1 MQGNFDLI
9 LRGKKKDIE
18 RFREESGIIN
28 LPELPVYSI
37 RELTLNEESFSE
49 NYEDAVEDD
58 IIGYSFES
66 GASHNIN
73 GEDKWAEEL
82 SNVFPE
88 LELLLY
94 FTYLDY
100 EESGSAVYSAPGS
113 PKCTQLSWTHD
124 ERHEDPGDMDEDE
137 IETKLQEYRDQGLKC
152 GTFEDG
158 TIYILEGHNWER
170 NSGPKVPE
178 ETLNELLEKK
188 GFDIGTS
195 RRRMAQWRREEEERL
210 RKRQEEIEEEV
221 NLYKPL
227 CQETDV
233 QVQGS
238 AFMLEGSFAHCDGL
252 KKNIKELIKAKGGR
266 ISQPISGKTKY
277 FVLGSQGGYGE
288 ERIEKAKL
296 FQEKGLMFI
305 SEDTLF
311 RFLD

>member
-28 LPELPVYSI
+28 LPESPVYSI
-37 RELTLNEESFSE
+37 RELTLSGESFSE
-49 NYEDAVEDD
+49 NYEDAAEDD
-58 IIGYSFES
+58 IVGYSFES
-66 GASHNIN
+66 SASHNIN
-73 GEDKWAEEL
+73 GEDEWAEEL
-82 SNVFPE
+82 SRAFPE

-100 EESGSAVYSAPGS
+100 EESGNAVYSAPGS
-113 PKCTQLSWTHD
+113 PKCTQLSWTHN

-137 IETKLQEYRDQGLKC
+137 IETKLQEYRDQGLAC

-158 TIYILEGHNWER
+158 TIYILEGHNWEC
-170 NSGPKVPE
+170 NSGPKVPK

-195 RRRMAQWRREEEERL
+195 RRRMAQWRREKEEWL
-210 RKRQEEIEEEV
+210 RKRQEEVEEEV

-266 ISQPISGKTKY
+266 ISQHLSGKTKY

-296 FQEKGLMFI
+296 FQEKGLIFI

>member
-18 RFREESGIIN
+18 RFREVSGIID
-28 LPELPVYSI
+28 LPELPVHSI
-37 RELTLNEESFSE
+37 RELTLSGESFSE
-49 NYEDAVEDD
+49 NYEDAAEED
-58 IIGYSFES
+58 IVGYSFES
-66 GASHNIN
+66 SASHNIN
-73 GEDKWAEEL
+73 GEDKWAEEV
-82 SNVFPE
+82 SKAFPE
-88 LELLLY
+88 LELLMY

-100 EESGSAVYSAPGS
+100 EESGNAVYSAPGS
-113 PKCTQLSWTHD
+113 PKCTQLSWTHN
-124 ERHEDPGDMDEDE
+124 ERYEDPGDMDEDE
-137 IETKLQEYRDQGLKC
+137 IETKLQEYRDQGLAC
-152 GTFEDG
+152 GTCVDG

-170 NSGPKVPE
+170 NSGPKVPK

-195 RRRMAQWRREEEERL
+195 RRWMAQRRREEEERL
-210 RKRQEEIEEEV
+210 RRLQEEVE
-221 NLYKPL
+221 LYKPL

-238 AFMLEGSFAHCDGL
+238 GFVLEGNFAHCYGS
-252 KKNIKELIKAKGGR
+252 KIKIKDLIKAKGGR
-266 ISQPISGKTKY
+266 ISLLHSGKTKY
-277 FVLGSQGGYGE
+277 FVLGSQGGYSE

-311 RFLD
+311 LFLD